1 MSRDC
6 WQKKQ
11 VWCTCSLASRPHPSV
26 SGLVMTVCACVE
38 ITRKPGK
45 NGVLFV
51 YVAYRAC
58 LLLASPPGHS
68 PKAERWPGTDCLRML
83 QNYTKTGVIS
93 KTPCTFREIVRAR
106 LDIRPFQFTSTM
118 TSATVTA
125 TDTFNDAVKYALERV
140 GKAGMVLLVRNI
152 TATQSVLSVTT

>member
-1 MSRDC
+1 MISFILSFTSLQTKWEFPQQRTSDLPRDTYH
-6 WQKKQ
+6 K
-11 VWCTCSLASRPHPSV
+11 
-26 SGLVMTVCACVE
+26 
-38 ITRKPGK
+38 
-45 NGVLFV
+45 
-51 YVAYRAC
+51 
-58 LLLASPPGHS
+58 LASPPGHS

-93 KTPCTFREIVRAR
+93 KTPCTFREFVRAR

-125 TDTFNDAVKYALERV
+125 TDTFNDAVKA

-152 TATQSVLSVTT
+152 TATQAVLSGTT